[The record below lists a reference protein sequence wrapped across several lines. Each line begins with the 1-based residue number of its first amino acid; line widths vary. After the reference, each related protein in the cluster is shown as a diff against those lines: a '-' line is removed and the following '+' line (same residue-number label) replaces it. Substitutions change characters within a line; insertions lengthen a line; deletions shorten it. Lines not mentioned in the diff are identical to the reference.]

1 MKIAINGEI
10 IDTCDIWKI
19 SEIIDGGWFAQF
31 EISFLGERKS
41 IIVGVSS
48 EYVGLKT
55 HAAKLPKLI
64 SMRTKIVNIW
74 SENQSTIPQFNL
86 E

>member
-19 SEIIDGGWFAQF
+19 SEIYDGGWFAQF

-41 IIVGVSS
+41 IAVGVSS
-48 EYVGLKT
+48 EAVGLKT
-55 HAAKLPKLI
+55 YTAKLPKLI
-64 SMRTKIVNIW
+64 SMRTRIINIW
-74 SENQSTIPQFNL
+74 SESQSTIPQFNL

>member
-31 EISFLGERKS
+31 KISFLGERKS
-41 IIVGVSS
+41 ITVGISS
-48 EYVGLKT
+48 EAIGLKT
-55 HAAKLPKLI
+55 CAEKLPKLI
-64 SMRTKIVNIW
+64 SMRTKIVSIW